1 MGINEIIQIGNR
13 IRKLRSEKGLT
24 QKEMSE
30 LTGIPYSTYSNY
42 ENNNREPSLEQ
53 LEKIAGV
60 LDIHLAE
67 LMGLTYKENVMDIDD
82 VFKFYDSLGYIVKP
96 IDENSYR
103 LISRDITNHI
113 KLTITWEEL
122 QKIKD
127 DTWKY
132 LRFVLNDRFNK
143 PPEE

>member
-13 IRKLRSEKGLT
+13 IRKFRSEKGMT

-42 ENNNREPSLEQ
+42 ENNNREPGIEQ
-53 LEKIAGV
+53 LGKIADA
-60 LDIHLAE
+60 LDIPIAE
-67 LMGLTYKENVMDIDD
+67 LMGLTYKENIMDIDD
-82 VFKFYDSLGYIVKP
+82 VFKFYESLGYIVKA
-96 IDENSYR
+96 IDDTNYS

-113 KLTITWEEL
+113 KLTLSWNEL
-122 QKIKD
+122 QRIKE

-132 LRFVLNDRFNK
+132 LKFTLNDKLNEFPK
-143 PPEE
+143 